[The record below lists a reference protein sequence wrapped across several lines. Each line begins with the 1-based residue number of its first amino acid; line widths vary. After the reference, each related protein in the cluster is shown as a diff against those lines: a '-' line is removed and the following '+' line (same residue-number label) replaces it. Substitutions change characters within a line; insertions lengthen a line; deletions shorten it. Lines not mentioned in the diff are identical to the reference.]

1 MINARY
7 RTMLTVTNAK
17 GEVLINE
24 IVPARSEH
32 RFQNGAPFE
41 VRLGYA
47 SGSTATF
54 GGEPIDMN
62 ARVKMQNGDLYRW
75 GFCAAVKFAP
85 IRQPEKL
92 LRCCW
97 RGMRFQAAFA
107 EKAVHPR
114 IHRQPENP
122 K

>member
-1 MINARY
+1 MNRQPTRKRKRRHHPPVLPVGVAGELVINARY

-54 GGEPIDMN
+54 
-62 ARVKMQNGDLYRW
+62 
-75 GFCAAVKFAP
+75 
-85 IRQPEKL
+85 
-92 LRCCW
+92 W
-97 RGMRFQAAFA
+97 RRAD
-107 EKAVHPR
+107 
-114 IHRQPENP
+114 
-122 K
+122 